1 MRYVFRFKYP
11 LQVWQDKSCNLGQNK
26 WYISTTPP
34 HFNDAKMSPLC
45 FMLLRAFIIAL
56 WGEGGDIVGNS
67 VPRGDTPGTIKWGCA
82 ARFPKPLSYLIYDL
96 TKNLTSY

>member
-1 MRYVFRFKYP
+1 MFFGSNILFRFGKTRAAI
-11 LQVWQDKSCNLGQNK
+11 LGKINGT
-26 WYISTTPP
+26 SRPPPP